1 MLKKYSCRLS
11 KSLKAAALGAGAL
24 ALTTASPAQA
34 DFPEKPVTVMVAWAA
49 GGATDSVTRA
59 LQDTFA
65 RELGTDIVVKNVSGA
80 AGTIGT
86 AEVAGARPD
95 GYSVLITPAGPMT
108 TQPHLRKIP
117 YNMQSFEPIG
127 RITVSPMLMMTA
139 PESRLK
145 SVQDVI
151 DAAKATPGELRFAST
166 GAGTLPHI
174 SILALDDLAGIKSKH
189 VPFKGSANAVKALLG
204 GVVEIF
210 SDQAQLSPKY
220 ELPPL
225 AAWSAERLDE
235 YPNVPTMKELG
246 YDIVMGNW
254 VGMFAPKGTPQDV
267 KDKLTAALKATVED
281 ATVIKNLANLKL
293 KPAWQDQDAFGK
305 FASTVYKQNGELLAN
320 AGLIAK

>member
-1 MLKKYSCRLS
+1 MLRSNKTPMRKA
-11 KSLKAAALGAGAL
+11 LKAALFGFSAL
-24 ALTTASPAQA
+24 ALTAASPANA
-34 DFPEKPVTVMVAWAA
+34 EFPEKPVTIMVAWSA

-95 GYSVLITPAGPMT
+95 GYNVLITPAGPMT

-117 YNMQSFEPIG
+117 YNMESFEPIG
-127 RITVSPMLMMTA
+127 RITISPMLMMTA
-139 PESRLK
+139 PGSKLK
-145 SVQDVI
+145 SVDDVI
-151 DAAKATPGELRFAST
+151 AAAKATPGELRFAST

-174 SILALDDLAGIKSKH
+174 SILAFDDLAGIKSKH

-225 AAWSAERLDE
+225 AAWSAERLPE

-254 VGMFAPKGTPQDV
+254 VGMFTPKGTPQDA

-293 KPAWQDQDAFGK
+293 APAWQGQDDFGK
-305 FASTVYKQNGELLAN
+305 FASTVYTQNGKLLEK

>member
-1 MLKKYSCRLS
+1 MLKKYSFRLS
-11 KSLKAAALGAGAL
+11 KSLKAAAFGVGAL
-24 ALTTASPAQA
+24 ALTTASPAHA

-281 ATVIKNLANLKL
+281 VTVIKNLANLKL

>member
-1 MLKKYSCRLS
+1 MLRNNISRMP
-11 KSLKAAALGAGAL
+11 KALTAAVFGFSAMAL
-24 ALTTASPAQA
+24 AVTSPAKA
-34 DFPEKPVTVMVAWAA
+34 DFPEKPVTVLVAWSA

-65 RELGTDIVVKNVSGA
+65 REIGTDVVVKNVSGA

-86 AEVAGARPD
+86 AEVAGSRPD
-95 GYSVLITPAGPMT
+95 GYTVLITPAGPMS

-117 YNMQSFEPIG
+117 YNMESFEPVG
-127 RITVSPMLMMTA
+127 RITISPMLMMTA
-139 PESRLK
+139 PKSKLK
-145 SVQDVI
+145 SVADVI
-151 DAAKATPGELRFAST
+151 AAAKATPGELRFAST

-174 SILALDDLAGIKSKH
+174 SILAFDDLAGIKSKH

-220 ELPPL
+220 DLPPL
-225 AAWSAERLDE
+225 AAWSADRLPE

-254 VGMFAPKGTPQDV
+254 VGMFTPKGTPQDV
-267 KDKLTAALKATVED
+267 KDKLTAALKRTVED

-293 KPAWQDQDAFGK
+293 KPAWQGQDDFGK
-305 FASTVYKQNGELLAN
+305 FATTVYKQNGELLAK

>member
-1 MLKKYSCRLS
+1 MSRSYSFSLP
-11 KSLKAAALGAGAL
+11 KALKAAAFGIGAIAL
-24 ALTTASPAQA
+24 AAASPAKA
-34 DFPEKPVTVMVAWAA
+34 EFPEKPVTIMVAWSA

-95 GYSVLITPAGPMT
+95 GYNVLITPAGPMT

-117 YNMQSFEPIG
+117 YNLESFEPIG

-139 PESRLK
+139 PGSKLK
-145 SVQDVI
+145 SLKDVI
-151 DAAKATPGELRFAST
+151 EAAKATPGELRFAST

-220 ELPPL
+220 DLPPI
-225 AAWSAERLDE
+225 AAWSAERLPE

-254 VGMFAPKGTPQDV
+254 VGMFTPKGTPQDV
-267 KDKLTAALKATVED
+267 KDKLTAALKATLEND
-281 ATVIKNLANLKL
+281 TVIKNLANLKL
-293 KPAWQDQDAFGK
+293 NPEWQGQEDFGK
-305 FASTVYKQNGELLAN
+305 FAATVYKQNGQLLKN